1 MFVFATKRQ
10 KISSLCKNTH
20 LRKDAAF
27 LHFRSK
33 ESSEN
38 RIFPWKGNIRELLKI
53 WSFPSFSQIFVRRKL
68 LFSYSVLF
76 FLISV
81 FYNFLPSGHSSFMW
95 NFRKILWAILDKKC
109 LPIDILTY
117 WPTNNGDFKGSFFC
131 LNSEVQKSTL
141 KLQQFLR
148 YISFKRVFGLA

>member
-1 MFVFATKRQ
+1 MLLSYISAWRKVQ
-10 KISSLCKNTH
+10 KIGY
-20 LRKDAAF
+20 
-27 LHFRSK
+27 FREK
-33 ESSEN
+33 ETYEN
-38 RIFPWKGNIRELLKI
+38 YWKYDLFRPFHK
-53 WSFPSFSQIFVRRKL
+53 FSQIFVRRKL